1 MSYIQSR
8 EAIEGV
14 CRDKIA
20 CAAATPLPSVT
31 GYPTSV
37 KASSTPARAPSSC
50 SCTDHPER
58 GFKRRYSLSIET
70 ETECNSA
77 KHISAH
83 LIYVSE
89 MSDSEDLSRNF
100 AETDTETQVVLLP
113 RNFDHIV
120 AVQPRGY
127 HDAGHNCTVPLGL
140 FGAYGKSPCDYCLPA
155 FQAPKRTSAPMGL
168 LTHCKA
174 CCEGVNWWPYLV
186 ASASRLC
193 LAITFSRPSTLRI
206 RSREARS
213 PYSNWTD
220 GV

>member
-120 AVQPRGY
+120 AVQPRGTTTPVT
-127 HDAGHNCTVPLGL
+127 TVLCHLGSL
-140 FGAYGKSPCDYCLPA
+140 AHTVSPHAITACLHFKHRREHRLPW
-155 FQAPKRTSAPMGL
+155 GYL
-168 LTHCKA
+168 LTAKH
-174 CCEGVNWWPYLV
+174 VV
-186 ASASRLC
+186 R
-193 LAITFSRPSTLRI
+193 
-206 RSREARS
+206 
-213 PYSNWTD
+213 
-220 GV
+220 V